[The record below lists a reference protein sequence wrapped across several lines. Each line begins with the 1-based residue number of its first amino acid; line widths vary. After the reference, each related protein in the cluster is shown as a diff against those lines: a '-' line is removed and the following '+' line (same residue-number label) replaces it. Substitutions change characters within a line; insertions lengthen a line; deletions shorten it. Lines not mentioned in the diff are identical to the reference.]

1 MDEECTGQIAWRP
14 AVAEE
19 VVGTPH
25 HVANGTTGRDRPRER
40 LKRHGADALKDCE
53 LMAIVLGTGYR
64 GHAVLEVARA
74 VVREHPCEQLISMDV
89 SELAQLKGIG
99 SAKAGVLVAGFEL
112 AKRGLQKGL
121 GVLPAISNPAD
132 AIPMISEIK
141 DERKEHFICLYLNA
155 RNQII
160 HKETVSIGSLSAS
173 IVHPREVFLAA
184 ITHSAASIILA
195 HNHPSGDVSPS
206 QDDIDLTHRLVRAG
220 DIMGIEILDHIIV
233 ASTDFVSLKS
243 RGVI

>member
-1 MDEECTGQIAWRP
+1 M
-14 AVAEE
+14 
-19 VVGTPH
+19 
-25 HVANGTTGRDRPRER
+25 
-40 LKRHGADALKDCE
+40 
-53 LMAIVLGTGYR
+53 
-64 GHAVLEVARA
+64 
-74 VVREHPCEQLISMDV
+74 
-89 SELAQLKGIG
+89 
-99 SAKAGVLVAGFEL
+99 
-112 AKRGLQKGL
+112 
-121 GVLPAISNPAD
+121 LPAISNPAD

-173 IVHPREVFLAA
+173 IVHPREVFLVA
-184 ITHSAASIILA
+184 ITHSAASLILA

-220 DIMGIEILDHIIV
+220 EIMGIEILDHIIV